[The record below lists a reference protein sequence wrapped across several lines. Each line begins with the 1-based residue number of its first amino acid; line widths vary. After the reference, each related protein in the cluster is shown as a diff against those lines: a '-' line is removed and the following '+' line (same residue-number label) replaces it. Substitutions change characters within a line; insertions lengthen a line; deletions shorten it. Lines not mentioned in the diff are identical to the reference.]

1 MAKTQKKVV
10 KKEKDNSSEPKY
22 PYTVAPKTLR
32 NFLEL
37 VPGKPKPPK
46 VTTSTLKTWGF
57 KSGNDA
63 SILRVLKDINLLSSS
78 GEPTQDYAD
87 YMKNVTGAAVLGKL
101 IKSCYQ
107 TLFQNITNPEK
118 ASNDELRN
126 FFNINSGGSERTI
139 QLQVDTFKALSAY
152 ATFGDTDPLNSDDYT
167 SDSVEVGS
175 NRNLSPAIRIDL
187 HIHLPDNKTKADYDS
202 IIESISN
209 HLYGKRK

>member
-1 MAKTQKKVV
+1 MVKIQRKKGKV
-10 KKEKDNSSEPKY
+10 EKDGPGEPKY

-32 NFLEL
+32 SFLEQ
-37 VPGKPKPPK
+37 VPKKPKPPK
-46 VTTSTLKTWGF
+46 ITSSTLKTWGY

-78 GEPTQDYAD
+78 GEPTQGYAD
-87 YMKNVTGAAVLGKL
+87 YMKTGTGAVVLGKL
-101 IKSCYQ
+101 IKSCYEA
-107 TLFQNITNPEK
+107 LFQNVTNPEK

-152 ATFGDTDPLNSDDYT
+152 AIFGETDPLNPDD
-167 SDSVEVGS
+167 SSLDSEGSIREVS
-175 NRNLSPAIRIDL
+175 SFPIIRIDL
-187 HIHLPDNKTKADYDS
+187 HIHLPENKTKGDYDS
-202 IIESISN
+202 IIESIAN